1 MAGSGSVHTLDRSR
15 DAGGYCERT
24 IVFDL
29 SIHSDGWLKCL
40 MRWNLLVINEIF
52 ISQPQTCIK
61 NLEFTKAN
69 VGKIAPGHPLGT
81 SSVHIR
87 DVLFSQDE

>member
-1 MAGSGSVHTLDRSR
+1 
-15 DAGGYCERT
+15 
-24 IVFDL
+24 
-29 SIHSDGWLKCL
+29 